1 MTLIKP
7 HYTQVPNVLFEC
19 MTEMTDA
26 ELRVTLAI
34 VRKIVGFHKDGPE
47 PVSYSKL
54 QELTGLSRQ
63 GVRNGIER
71 AIKRGYVKIHSQGKR
86 HVNLFTLN
94 FSDQSTELTSQL
106 VDQSTTLTSTSL
118 PSRPE
123 LGNEVDQSTGVLK
136 ETSKETSK
144 DIASASKNDA
154 DARAPKKKAKTRTAP
169 SKPRARNPH
178 YDMVA
183 TEWFEKRMNTPEFAA
198 LGSRIGL
205 HAAWLSG
212 KAITVKRRN
221 EDTGER
227 EVHEIPGCQYEVTPA
242 LLKAAKKAWAVEY
255 PKASPPHDILKF
267 VAFVGGWLTK
277 HHAQQEA
284 AAVKPIPNCAVCG
297 GTGLILPALGAYE
310 DGDPRANTPI
320 QCPACAKAGR
330 ASEAQRE
337 AVGS

>member
-1 MTLIKP
+1 MTAPTIIRTP
-7 HYTQVPNVLFEC
+7 
-19 MTEMTDA
+19 
-26 ELRVTLAI
+26 
-34 VRKIVGFHKDGPE
+34 KDGSSPYVATSRAAAQDERLSFEARGMLWYLLSKPSDWKVVIGDLMKAGHCGRDRVYRILRELQTAGYLMRERQQQDAKGRLMPATYRVYERPHTENTYTEPHATTEPE
-47 PVSYSKL
+47 PCTEKPYTENRTL
-54 QELTGLSRQ
+54 QNR
-63 GVRNGIER
+63 
-71 AIKRGYVKIHSQGKR
+71 
-86 HVNLFTLN
+86 
-94 FSDQSTELTSQL
+94 DSTEQKK
-106 VDQSTTLTSTSL
+106 
-118 PSRPE
+118 E
-123 LGNEVDQSTGVLK
+123 LATVP
-136 ETSKETSK
+136 
-144 DIASASKNDA
+144 KNGTA
-154 DARAPKKKAKTRTAP
+154 AQMVREKKATTVPPKA
-169 SKPRARNPH
+169 RARNQY

-284 AAVKPIPNCAVCG
+284 AAVKPIPNCEQCG
-297 GTGLILPALGAYE
+297 GTGLIIAVHP
-310 DGDPRANTPI
+310 DGREETIP
-320 QCPACAKAGR
+320 CPACKA
-330 ASEAQRE
+330 AHQRE
-337 AVGS
+337 KETVHA

>member
-1 MTLIKP
+1 MTTPTIIRTPKDGSSPYVATSRAAAQDERLSFEARGMLWYLLSKP
-7 HYTQVPNVLFEC
+7 NDWEIVIGDLGRAGKCGRNRVYRILRELQKYGYLVRERVRDEKGRLATTIYRVYECPRTQNRD
-19 MTEMTDA
+19 MGDDA
-26 ELRVTLAI
+26 ENTGAPRTQNPYVDNGTLQNT
-34 VRKIVGFHKDGPE
+34 D
-47 PVSYSKL
+47 
-54 QELTGLSRQ
+54 
-63 GVRNGIER
+63 
-71 AIKRGYVKIHSQGKR
+71 
-86 HVNLFTLN
+86 
-94 FSDQSTELTSQL
+94 STEQKK
-106 VDQSTTLTSTSL
+106 
-118 PSRPE
+118 E
-123 LGNEVDQSTGVLK
+123 LATVP
-136 ETSKETSK
+136 
-144 DIASASKNDA
+144 KNGTA
-154 DARAPKKKAKTRTAP
+154 AQMVREKKATTVPPKA
-169 SKPRARNPH
+169 RARNQY

-284 AAVKPIPNCAVCG
+284 AAVKPIPNCEQCG
-297 GTGLILPALGAYE
+297 GTGLIIAVHP
-310 DGDPRANTPI
+310 DGREETVPCPDCRA
-320 QCPACAKAGR
+320 AAESARKE
-330 ASEAQRE
+330 EAIH
-337 AVGS
+337 A